1 MGIFAKRHRYILRET
16 LTPFLLGLA
25 IFTFV
30 LLMGRLLRL
39 VEMVLNKGVPL
50 IDILKLFAFLLPSF
64 LVLTLPLAFL
74 LGVLLGFGRLSS
86 EAEVIAL
93 KSSGISLY
101 DMAKPVLALAVA
113 ISLATALLSVFAQPQ
128 GKRAFKEQVFHIA
141 HSRATIGIQ
150 PRVFNDEFSGLV
162 LYANAVDDRAG
173 TMDGLFISDQR
184 LGSEPSVIVARSG
197 RAVPDQKNLSMTLRL
212 KDGSIH
218 RQLDRKGEKAY
229 QIINFDNYDIQLDL
243 GEELRQ
249 ASERQRKESELTL
262 TELQE
267 RLENASGK
275 ERNKY
280 LVERHQRMVMPLAPI
295 LFALIGIPLGIQS
308 QRSGRGGGFA
318 LALGVFL
325 TYYLIFSFAETL
337 GTEGVAPPAL
347 AMWLPNLF
355 FLLAGMFL
363 LRHTAQEKK
372 LVIFD
377 RMDEGLRRLMRRL
390 RRRKLP

>member
-128 GKRAFKEQVFHIA
+128 GKRASK
-141 HSRATIGIQ
+141 SRC
-150 PRVFNDEFSGLV
+150 S
-162 LYANAVDDRAG
+162 
-173 TMDGLFISDQR
+173 IS
-184 LGSEPSVIVARSG
+184 P
-197 RAVPDQKNLSMTLRL
+197 T
-212 KDGSIH
+212 
-218 RQLDRKGEKAY
+218 
-229 QIINFDNYDIQLDL
+229 
-243 GEELRQ
+243 
-249 ASERQRKESELTL
+249 
-262 TELQE
+262 
-267 RLENASGK
+267 
-275 ERNKY
+275 
-280 LVERHQRMVMPLAPI
+280 
-295 LFALIGIPLGIQS
+295 
-308 QRSGRGGGFA
+308 
-318 LALGVFL
+318 
-325 TYYLIFSFAETL
+325 
-337 GTEGVAPPAL
+337 VAPPSAFNHGSSTTSSP
-347 AMWLPNLF
+347 AWSFTPMPSMTAREPWTAFSSRTSAWAANL
-355 FLLAGMFL
+355 
-363 LRHTAQEKK
+363 R
-372 LVIFD
+372 
-377 RMDEGLRRLMRRL
+377 
-390 RRRKLP
+390 